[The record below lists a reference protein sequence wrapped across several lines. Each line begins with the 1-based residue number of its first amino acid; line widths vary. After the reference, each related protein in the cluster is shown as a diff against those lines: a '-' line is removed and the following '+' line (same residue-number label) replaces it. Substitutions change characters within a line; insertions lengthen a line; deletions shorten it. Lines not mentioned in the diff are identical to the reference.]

1 MQASLPDN
9 DIYSL
14 AHVTPACRLPGW
26 QGDRRRG
33 GDSGQSA
40 ASWANAD
47 SLLFFQELGVREVP
61 ARG

>member
-26 QGDRRRG
+26 PGGRGWREGRRG
-33 GDSGQSA
+33 
-40 ASWANAD
+40 
-47 SLLFFQELGVREVP
+47 
-61 ARG
+61 ARPRV